1 MTDEERKNLIATW
14 GDKALRDKFEV
25 NPYGLTQEELET
37 LQSYDKLEVKVER
50 LVRDVLVQKA
60 LKNSSDTSYNSC
72 IPPCRL
78 LWRVGGICISALT
91 QMLSPRGRAN
101 S

>member
-14 GDKALRDKFEV
+14 GDKALRNNFEV
-25 NPYGLTQEELET
+25 NPYGLTQEEIER

-60 LKNSSDTSYNSC
+60 LNNSFRYK
-72 IPPCRL
+72 L
-78 LWRVGGICISALT
+78 
-91 QMLSPRGRAN
+91 
-101 S
+101 

>member
-25 NPYGLTQEELET
+25 KPYGLTQEELEK

-60 LKNSSDTSYNSC
+60 LKNSFRYK
-72 IPPCRL
+72 L
-78 LWRVGGICISALT
+78 
-91 QMLSPRGRAN
+91 
-101 S
+101 

>member
-14 GDKALRDKFEV
+14 GDKALRDKFEL
-25 NPYGLTQEELET
+25 NPYSLTQEELET

-60 LKNSSDTSYNSC
+60 LNNSFRYK
-72 IPPCRL
+72 L
-78 LWRVGGICISALT
+78 
-91 QMLSPRGRAN
+91 
-101 S
+101 

>member
-14 GDKALRDKFEV
+14 GDRALRDKFEV
-25 NPYGLTQEELET
+25 NPYSLTQEELET

-60 LKNSSDTSYNSC
+60 LKNSFRYK
-72 IPPCRL
+72 L
-78 LWRVGGICISALT
+78 
-91 QMLSPRGRAN
+91 
-101 S
+101 

>member
-37 LQSYDKLEVKVER
+37 LQSYDKLQIKIER
-50 LVRDVLVQKA
+50 LVKDVLVQQA
-60 LKNSSDTSYNSC
+60 LNNSLRYN
-72 IPPCRL
+72 L
-78 LWRVGGICISALT
+78 
-91 QMLSPRGRAN
+91 
-101 S
+101 

>member
-25 NPYGLTQEELET
+25 NPYSLMQEELEA

-60 LKNSSDTSYNSC
+60 LNNSFRYK
-72 IPPCRL
+72 L
-78 LWRVGGICISALT
+78 
-91 QMLSPRGRAN
+91 
-101 S
+101 